1 LTSDPGIAMH
11 RVGNRGELSKFERE
25 GYLGKVQDIYLTLA
39 REAKWTVVDSNGDIK
54 EVLESVKKAIQA
66 YV

>member
-1 LTSDPGIAMH
+1 M
-11 RVGNRGELSKFERE
+11 RRRGNRGELSKFERE

-39 REAKWTVVDSNGDIK
+39 REAGWTVIDSNGDLK
-54 EVLESVKKAIQA
+54 EVLGSVKRAVQA